1 MIRKAALTLVFALLA
16 VSPAVG
22 KEWARKMF
30 ESTEHDFGAVA
41 RGAKAQFEFVITNP
55 YVEDVHI
62 ASVRSSCGCTL
73 VSVEEPTIKTFKK
86 SAVLARINSNKFLGQ
101 RGATVTVT
109 FDKPYYAEVQLQ
121 VKTYIRSDVVF
132 YPDSVQFGTLEQ
144 GDSADRKISVTYA
157 GRGDWQILDVT
168 SANPYLSAEVVET
181 HRSRGR
187 VGYELIARLDPDAPA
202 GYLQDHLVLLTNDRR
217 LTQVPITV
225 EGRLEAGITVSPSSL
240 FMGVVEPGREVTRQL
255 VVQSS
260 RPFRILS
267 VETDADCFEID
278 APLAGEAKKLHVIPV
293 TFMAGVEPGRVS
305 HQLRIETDQGETAS
319 PEFSAY
325 AVVANP

>member
-1 MIRKAALTLVFALLA
+1 MIRKATLTLMLALLA

-55 YVEDVHI
+55 YVEEVHI

-73 VSVEEPTIKTFKK
+73 VSVENPAIKTFEKT
-86 SAVLARINSNKFLGQ
+86 AVLARINSNKFLGQ

-109 FDKPYYAEVQLQ
+109 FDKPFYAEVQLQ

-187 VGYELIARLDPDAPA
+187 VSYELIARLDPDAPA

-240 FMGVVEPGREVTRQL
+240 FMGVVEPGRQVTRQL

-260 RPFRILS
+260 KPFRILS
-267 VETDADCFEID
+267 VQSDADCFEID
-278 APLAGEAKKLHVIPV
+278 APLA
-293 TFMAGVEPGRVS
+293 
-305 HQLRIETDQGETAS
+305 
-319 PEFSAY
+319 
-325 AVVANP
+325 